1 MRFHE
6 LAGRFALAVSE
17 HLAEFEERELR
28 FLLAYLQHLN
38 AETLEA
44 HMSIGTL
51 ARKAHISQATA
62 YRALAR
68 LKAAGWL
75 TCGDRHRVFLG
86 PRFLTA
92 VQAEPTGGG
101 SLKLVSVNQPTSV
114 EPRPVRTA
122 ETLPVLPE
130 SLRFVLGRKGVDER
144 RLQQL
149 TSQHGEARVLAKAQE
164 LAASYPDDARIRAS
178 FMGLLVRACEQDWV
192 FTAEAKPKP
201 AEPIS
206 APDVAAEPGIETPNA
221 AAALVAI
228 APDGQ
233 RFEVV
238 TANAS
243 CVKYRKPKLTASG
256 RVLHEELVI
265 PARYWHD
272 SGWRLEAA

>member
-1 MRFHE
+1 MRFAE
-6 LAGRFALAVSE
+6 LAGRFALAISD

-44 HMSIGTL
+44 HMSIGTV
-51 ARKAHISQATA
+51 ARKAGISQATA
-62 YRALAR
+62 YRALSR

-75 TCGDRHRVFLG
+75 VCGDRHRIFLG

-114 EPRPVRTA
+114 EPGPVRTV
-122 ETLPVLPE
+122 ETPAPLPE
-130 SLRFVLGRKGVDER
+130 SLRFTLPRKGVTEQ
-144 RLQQL
+144 RLVQL
-149 TSQHGEARVLAKAQE
+149 VTQHGEARVLSKAQE

-192 FTAEAKPKP
+192 FTAEAKAP
-201 AEPIS
+201 APAPIP
-206 APDVAAEPGIETPNA
+206 APVTLEAGIETPA
-221 AAALVAI
+221 ADTPLVAI

-238 TANAS
+238 LANAS
-243 CVKYRKPKLTASG
+243 CVKYRKPKVTASG

-265 PARYWHD
+265 PARHWHEG
-272 SGWRLEAA
+272 GWRLEAA